1 MMDINNYNNNTD
13 NDNDNNNNNNN
24 DNNNNNE
31 ILLKISKLENKYLEI
46 KKEMKEIKER
56 FAKIEKTK
64 VIF

>member
-1 MMDINNYNNNTD
+1 MENNYINTEPPQMQ
-13 NDNDNNNNNNN
+13 
-24 DNNNNNE
+24 E
-31 ILLKISKLENKYLEI
+31 ILSKISKLENRYLEM

>member
-1 MMDINNYNNNTD
+1 ME
-13 NDNDNNNNNNN
+13 NNNNENNN
-24 DNNNNNE
+24 NENNNNENNNNE

>member
-1 MMDINNYNNNTD
+1 ME
-13 NDNDNNNNNNN
+13 NNNNNINI
-24 DNNNNNE
+24 NE

>member
-1 MMDINNYNNNTD
+1 ME
-13 NDNDNNNNNNN
+13 NNNNENNN
-24 DNNNNNE
+24 NENNNNE
-31 ILLKISKLENKYLEI
+31 IILKISKLENKYLEI

>member
-1 MMDINNYNNNTD
+1 ME
-13 NDNDNNNNNNN
+13 NNNN
-24 DNNNNNE
+24 DNNE

-46 KKEMKEIKER
+46 KKEMKER

>member
-1 MMDINNYNNNTD
+1 ME
-13 NDNDNNNNNNN
+13 NNNNNNN
-24 DNNNNNE
+24 NNNNENE

-46 KKEMKEIKER
+46 KKEMKEMKER